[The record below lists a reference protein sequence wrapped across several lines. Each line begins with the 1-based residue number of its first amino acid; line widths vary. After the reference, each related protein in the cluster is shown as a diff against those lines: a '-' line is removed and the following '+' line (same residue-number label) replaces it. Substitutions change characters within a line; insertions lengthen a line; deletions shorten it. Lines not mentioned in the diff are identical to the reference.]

1 MLIVLAD
8 LEVYMPATKSKIVS
22 ISLPPDMTKEIQ
34 DVAREER
41 RSVSKVMREAFRQY
55 SATRSLK
62 DVRKVARSAAKK
74 NGIKSVD
81 VNEIVRQGRRSE
93 RC

>member
-1 MLIVLAD
+1 
-8 LEVYMPATKSKIVS
+8 MPAVKSKIVS
-22 ISLPPDMTKEIQ
+22 ISLPPDMTEEIQ

-41 RSVSKVMREAFRQY
+41 RSVSEVMREAFRQY

-74 NGIKSVD
+74 KGIKSDD
-81 VNEIVRQGRRSE
+81 VNEIVRQGRR
-93 RC
+93 